1 MGNGRNQVDG
11 VELNNN
17 LVHINFINSPLSN
30 RLIYFLNNKKH
41 LLEDDITEFNNEI
54 INKMAGSRQ
63 QRSL

>member
-1 MGNGRNQVDG
+1 MEG

-17 LVHINFINSPLSN
+17 LVHINFINISPLSN